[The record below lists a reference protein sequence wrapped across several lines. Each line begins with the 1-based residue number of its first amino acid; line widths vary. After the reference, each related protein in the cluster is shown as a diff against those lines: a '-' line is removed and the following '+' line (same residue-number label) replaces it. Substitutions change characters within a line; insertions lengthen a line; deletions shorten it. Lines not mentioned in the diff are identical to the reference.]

1 MPSLQKRRDLPG
13 IIRDSADTPKGSP
26 TSRVA
31 LVRHLW
37 CRAAELRFARTN
49 PQAFSSLAPPAK
61 DTAKAV
67 PFAGGAKG
75 IRTPDLLNAIQTRYQ
90 LRYNPVN
97 MIIQERAHK
106 NQAFLRT
113 NFLQFPSRPRSF
125 FTTGLLPHSGS
136 GHTRPGSVPRTP
148 LPLPKPLHEE
158 RQRNV

>member
-90 LRYNPVN
+90 LRYNPVTDTLYRK
-97 MIIQERAHK
+97 MPVK
-106 NQAFLRT
+106 SK
-113 NFLQFPSRPRSF
+113 QFVARK
-125 FTTGLLPHSGS
+125 T
-136 GHTRPGSVPRTP
+136 
-148 LPLPKPLHEE
+148 
-158 RQRNV
+158 